1 MAGYKSA
8 QVNVGSLINPTE
20 SLSRSLSDLSTM
32 YGRQATAE
40 QNQLNREA
48 DKADRAAREAKA
60 LDRQLARDQLAQ
72 SNLIAGREESAR
84 RFEIGQ
90 QHIADKAAA
99 AKKKADGI
107 ELGNRFFINANEG
120 RNPDLKVSDYDSSM
134 QKEFSRLRDSWNAQE
149 KASRR
154 AVLSGNPEDIEAAVS
169 GMLSG
174 KGTDKRDFTASQNTR
189 RSNLAILNR
198 AVLDAKTPA
207 EKEAI
212 IDKGMKDIYG
222 GRRAELDRSIAE
234 GSFLTNKQKVNALM
248 RYVPKEYLEAGGDAA
263 TMQRNLL
270 ATMSGTTKQEMI
282 TAENARVSA
291 RNKEMEST
299 AKADIARYKAE
310 LKARKGKSDWKGLT
324 KLLEKDLG
332 NFDNDDKADIIDF
345 MISEGV
351 PHDQIG
357 FAVNRLISES
367 SNLFGDSIPDADDP
381 RVLKMVTGITSKMR
395 KEGKLSGKPIARP
408 SGYTPEVP
416 RSIEDIQKSLFR
428 RSGNKVG
435 STIQLQ
441 EGWDKYKTSKD
452 TLTPPVVEPAANIL
466 DAPSTGTPVPGP
478 ENNYYRDVPLGDN
491 EQMSPEEVE
500 WNRQRA
506 EKFNSTGSQLKR
518 AGRDALN
525 FIDRL
530 PAARAAAPVL
540 NLFRAGNLGTKAV
553 LPALTKGS
561 KAARAK
567 ASRQFADEAYSA
579 AKAAK
584 EAALNPVRQVVKPT
598 VRSKSDLRVD
608 QARKKVWNNDKV
620 NKETTDMWDNYW
632 LANIKG

>member
-20 SLSRSLSDLSTM
+20 SLSRSLSDLSNM

-134 QKEFSRLRDSWNAQE
+134 QKEFGRLKDSWNAQE

-189 RSNLAILNR
+189 RSNLAILNK
-198 AVLDAKTPA
+198 AVLDAKTDG
-207 EKEAI
+207 EKKAI
-212 IDKGMKDIYG
+212 INKGMKDIYG

-270 ATMSGTTKQEMI
+270 ATMSGTTKQEMKA
-282 TAENARVSA
+282 AENARVSA
-291 RNKEMEST
+291 RNKEMESA
-299 AKADIARYKAE
+299 AKADIARYNAE

-324 KLLEKDLG
+324 KLLERDLG
-332 NFDNDDKADIIDF
+332 NFFTGDNDDKADIIDF

-452 TLTPPVVEPAANIL
+452 TLTPPVVEPTANIL
-466 DAPSTGTPVPGP
+466 DAPSTGTPIPGDRLSAYGNP
-478 ENNYYRDVPLGDN
+478 LSKNFKLNAAQQAGVDATNNVVGNVRNLLPNG
-491 EQMSPEEVE
+491 SKGIPVE
-500 WNRQRA
+500 LSDSSKIRNYI
-506 EKFNSTGSQLKR
+506 EGGESFGTNSSR
-518 AGRDALN
+518 AGILR
-525 FIDRL
+525 
-530 PAARAAAPVL
+530 
-540 NLFRAGNLGTKAV
+540 RAGLLGILVHKAANNPKRLTADEKASITKA
-553 LPALTKGS
+553 LT
-561 KAARAK
+561 
-567 ASRQFADEAYSA
+567 Y
-579 AKAAK
+579 
-584 EAALNPVRQVVKPT
+584 L
-598 VRSKSDLRVD
+598 
-608 QARKKVWNNDKV
+608 
-620 NKETTDMWDNYW
+620 
-632 LANIKG
+632 NIKDITNR